1 MKIKGRNW
9 WGKRPKNSWSAK
21 NKMHSI
27 LKSMRNGEDMTHG
40 ISAETEKAG
49 GGALARQSAE
59 EWHTELHKGTIR
71 PQDIKYILWDWV
83 NDRTELIHLLQ
94 SLEWEGETI
103 DGVSVCPECGAS
115 RDEGHHKT
123 CKLGK
128 VLA

>member
-1 MKIKGRNW
+1 
-9 WGKRPKNSWSAK
+9 
-21 NKMHSI
+21 
-27 LKSMRNGEDMTHG
+27 MTHG
-40 ISAETEKAG
+40 LSAETERMG
-49 GGALARQSAE
+49 GNQFMAKQTAE
-59 EWHTELHKGTIR
+59 EWYIENNKGTIR
-71 PQDIKYILWDWV
+71 LTDIKYILWDWQ